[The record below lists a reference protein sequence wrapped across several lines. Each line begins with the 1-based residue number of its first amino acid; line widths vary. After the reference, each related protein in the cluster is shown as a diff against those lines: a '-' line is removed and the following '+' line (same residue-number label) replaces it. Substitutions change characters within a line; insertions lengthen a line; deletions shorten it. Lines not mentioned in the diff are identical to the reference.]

1 MFTVSHTTDVGSMLA
16 HLEKNIG
23 NQIPIF
29 LKIKKI
35 SEWFNHLETYL
46 DVKSTA
52 EECKEWSDN
61 SNYYVYTYSDVTD
74 LYVPIVYVGIGHGRR
89 ALSHWNTTHSTQL
102 GEYLDYWKKNNLQ
115 QNDVLKFVIMG
126 LKQRQAAALET
137 LIIDL
142 HDPAC
147 NVLRYWA
154 PDMSHERSDKQR
166 QKVSEAHMGK
176 VLSNQ
181 TLEKIGAA
189 NTNNLT
195 LELWFKGKLVRTFF
209 NTSQTK
215 IAKWIFDQYQITVG
229 KGTLWSTITRDT
241 DHRGFQLVLV
251 NGKILSND
259 PLVSIKKRIASS
271 PILMKDTQGKL
282 RVFISVNSASEILD
296 IAAPNIRIVL
306 KGDSTSTNGYCIRK
320 LTNEEIQKNI
330 SKWPVYHK
338 LSIDGVE
345 EISLNLSQSAKKH
358 GLKKSTL
365 TLIEHKNQDYKIS
378 QRKHLTCKLVQNHF
392 DEELF
397 GFEVED
403 DLSTPNQPQAAPGH
417 WNQKENHLIELRKIK
432 PSSITD
438 WGRKSVGSLS
448 AAKTKG
454 WHRDIFK
461 SYCEETGVEF
471 NVQDPWTY
479 ESVFQVLKGLNP
491 RPEKITDWQ
500 KLHQN
505 SYRWAAT
512 NNQQHNLMRD
522 LFNLDD

>member
-1 MFTVSHTTDVGSMLA
+1 MFTVSDTTDVGSMLA
-16 HLEKNIG
+16 HLEKKLG
-23 NQIPIF
+23 NQIPKF
-29 LKIKKI
+29 LKIKKT

-52 EECKEWSDN
+52 EECKEWNDN

-74 LYVPIVYVGIGHGRR
+74 LDVPIVYVGIGHGRR

-102 GEYLDYWKKNNLQ
+102 GKYLDYWKKNNLQ
-115 QNDVLKFVIMG
+115 QNDVLKFVIKG

-154 PDMSHERSDKQR
+154 PDMSHEVSDKQR
-166 QKVSEAHMGK
+166 QKASEAHTGK

-195 LELWFKGKLVRTFF
+195 LDLWFKGKFVRTFL

-215 IAKWIFDQYQITVG
+215 IAEWIFDQYQITVG
-229 KGTLWSTITRDT
+229 KAALWSTITRDT
-241 DHRGFQLVLV
+241 DHRDFQLVLV
-251 NGKILSND
+251 NGKISSND

-282 RVFISVNSASEILD
+282 RVFISLNSAADILE
-296 IAAPNIRIVL
+296 IAATNISAVL
-306 KGDSTSTNGYCIRK
+306 KGASTSTNGYSFRK

-358 GLKKSTL
+358 GLKKSTF

-378 QRKHLTCKLVQNHF
+378 QGKHLTCKLVQNHF

-397 GFEVED
+397 GCEVED
-403 DLSTPNQPQAAPGH
+403 DLSIPNQPQFKKGH
-417 WNQKENHLIELRKIK
+417 WNQKENHLIELRRIK

-438 WGRKSVGSLS
+438 WGRKSSGSLS
-448 AAKTKG
+448 TAKTKG
-454 WHRDIFK
+454 WHREVYK
-461 SYCEETGVEF
+461 SYCEEIGKKI

-479 ESVFQVLKGLNP
+479 EAVFEVLKGLSP

-505 SYRWAAT
+505 TYKWAAT
-512 NNQQHNLMRD
+512 NRQQHNLMRD
-522 LFNLDD
+522 LLNLKD